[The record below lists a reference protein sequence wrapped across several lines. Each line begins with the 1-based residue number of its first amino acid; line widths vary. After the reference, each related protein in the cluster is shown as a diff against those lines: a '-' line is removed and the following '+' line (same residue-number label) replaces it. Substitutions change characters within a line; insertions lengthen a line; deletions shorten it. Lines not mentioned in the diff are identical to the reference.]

1 MENIDSI
8 VLDGEFI
15 NLNSLSIENLKSI
28 LNRLDTEKMG
38 MKQEIDNMLEKL
50 A

>member
-15 NLNSLSIENLKSI
+15 NLNSLSIEDLNHVLK
-28 LNRLDTEKMG
+28 RLDDEKIEV
-38 MKQEIDNMLEKL
+38 KQEIDNLLEKL